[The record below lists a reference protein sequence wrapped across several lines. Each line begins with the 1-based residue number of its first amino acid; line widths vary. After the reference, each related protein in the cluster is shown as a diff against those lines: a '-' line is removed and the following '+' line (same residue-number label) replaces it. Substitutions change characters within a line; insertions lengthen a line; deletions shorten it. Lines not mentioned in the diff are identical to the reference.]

1 MPRVQTSLGRSVGRL
16 SGQSITAIA
25 RKRTECRVEGCVFIN
40 RNDKVKAHQRKLV
53 LWDSEG
59 IPVDKNH
66 DKYKHLNDNQK
77 LHTDWFRSNG
87 FTSTRM
93 PLNKTVTAAKKGT
106 LDTYFGVGGEANHNR
121 PDKAAQSDPDDPDSG
136 SDMEGQNNDEN
147 FNLLTDNEENLSE
160 ENDENLLEENED
172 NLFEDNE
179 ENNNIAIDIMEGEA
193 ELVTENVKGSANVGL
208 GGDNGSAS
216 YQIPELNEAGY
227 QNLVRK
233 ICFKNLEFIQI
244 Q

>member
-1 MPRVQTSLGRSVGRL
+1 MPRVQTSLGRSVGRP

-136 SDMEGQNNDEN
+136 SDMEG
-147 FNLLTDNEENLSE
+147 
-160 ENDENLLEENED
+160 
-172 NLFEDNE
+172 
-179 ENNNIAIDIMEGEA
+179 
-193 ELVTENVKGSANVGL
+193 
-208 GGDNGSAS
+208 
-216 YQIPELNEAGY
+216 
-227 QNLVRK
+227 
-233 ICFKNLEFIQI
+233 
-244 Q
+244 